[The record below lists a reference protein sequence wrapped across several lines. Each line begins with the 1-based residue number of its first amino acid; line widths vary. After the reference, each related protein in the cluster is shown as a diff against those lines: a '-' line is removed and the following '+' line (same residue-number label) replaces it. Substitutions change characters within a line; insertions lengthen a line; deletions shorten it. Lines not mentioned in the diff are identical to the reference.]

1 MSILETLVVVWC
13 LSVVCFDLHQRRI
26 PNTLVLVACV
36 VAIVNVLFT
45 GHTILGA
52 SWQSMLMGVGIG
64 LVLTL
69 PACALRLLGSGDVK
83 LMFALTL
90 MGSWY
95 FTMLAFVIATVFA
108 ILFILTHQ
116 LTLMLRSDTKISKR
130 WIPYGAAFSAGL
142 VCAIGI
148 ST

>member
-13 LSVVCFDLHQRRI
+13 LSAVYFDLHKRSI

-36 VAIVNVLFT
+36 VAIMHVLFT
-45 GHTILGA
+45 GHSMLGA

-69 PACALRLLGSGDVK
+69 PAYALRLLGSGDVK

-95 FTMLAFVIATVFA
+95 FTMLAFVIATMLA
-108 ILFILTHQ
+108 ILFILTHLLLLQ
-116 LTLMLRSDTKISKR
+116 LRSDSKKSKR

-142 VCAIGI
+142 VCAMGI
-148 ST
+148 SA

>member
-36 VAIVNVLFT
+36 VAIMHVLFT
-45 GHTILGA
+45 GFTILGA
-52 SWQSMLMGVGIG
+52 SWQAMLMGVGIG

-69 PACALRLLGSGDVK
+69 PAYALRLLGSGDVK

-90 MGSWY
+90 IGSWY
-95 FTMLAFVIATVFA
+95 FTILMFVIATFLA
-108 ILFILTHQ
+108 IVFILINPILAKLH
-116 LTLMLRSDTKISKR
+116 SDIRRPKR

-142 VCAIGI
+142 VCAMGI